1 MAISQGAPF
10 GRRKHDHGR
19 CIERALGRAE
29 KICAKSGARLTP
41 IRRRVLEIVWRSHVP
56 VGAYDILRHLDADV
70 PGAMPPTVYRALD
83 FLRNQGLVHR
93 IESLNAYIGCCDP
106 GAPHTGQ
113 FLICRDCG
121 LAMELRDP
129 VVNAAIGARAAEI
142 GFAVEQETVEVSGL
156 CPDCRRGAC

>member
-1 MAISQGAPF
+1 MAISRTAPF
-10 GRRKHDHGR
+10 GGRNHDHGR

-29 KICAKSGARLTP
+29 KICAQSGARLTP
-41 IRRRVLEIVWRSHVP
+41 TRRRVLEIVWRSHIP
-56 VGAYDILRHLDADV
+56 VGAYDILRHLDDEV

-83 FLRNQGLVHR
+83 FLRHQGLVHR
-93 IESLNAYIGCCDP
+93 IESLSAYIGCCDP
-106 GAPHTGQ
+106 GAPHAGQ

-129 VVNAAIGARAAEI
+129 VVNAAIGASAAEI

-156 CPDCRRGAC
+156 CPDCRPGAR